1 MNVAD
6 FGTPGKANGPSGRLA
21 EGGIMHQSL
30 EKSKKRLPKGNEIR
44 RSVWD
49 SWRPEGPLY
58 RKRSCNIFRRLG
70 CDYKL
75 SKPKEREIF
84 PQEEKHCSL
93 IIAEGKELLSYQPT
107 LSSTKNNSQILNLCG
122 QEADNV
128 FSNEINNLSVV
139 FEPSSQS
146 LEHTANF
153 LGGRVITLEPSTRR
167 RAARKVVVP

>member
-1 MNVAD
+1 M
-6 FGTPGKANGPSGRLA
+6 
-21 EGGIMHQSL
+21 
-30 EKSKKRLPKGNEIR
+30 
-44 RSVWD
+44 
-49 SWRPEGPLY
+49 
-58 RKRSCNIFRRLG
+58 
-70 CDYKL
+70 
-75 SKPKEREIF
+75 
-84 PQEEKHCSL
+84 

-153 LGGRVITLEPSTRR
+153 LGGRVITLEPSTKR